1 MICNTCPRKCSI
13 DRAVNIGYC
22 GVGELPILAKAMLHK
37 WEEPIISGSNG
48 SGAIF
53 FSGCNLKCVY
63 CQNYEVSHGKGK
75 QVTVERLADI
85 FKELEDQGAN
95 NINLVT
101 ASHYINAVKSAL
113 NIYRPSI
120 PIVFNC
126 GGYESEDAINALNG
140 YVDIYLPDFKYADNA
155 LAKKYSNAD
164 NYFEYASKAIC
175 LMRKQVGKDIIKDGL
190 LKTGMIVRHLVLPN
204 HIDNSLQV
212 VDWFNQNLSKDSF
225 ISLMGQYVPMG
236 KATQYKELSRPLR
249 PLEYKVV
256 VNRLEQYGFGNAFI
270 QDLSSSDEKYTP
282 EFDYQGI

>member
-85 FKELEDQGAN
+85 FKELEDQGVN

-101 ASHYINAVKSAL
+101 ASHYISAVKSAL
-113 NIYRPSI
+113 DIYRPSI

-140 YVDIYLPDFKYADNA
+140 YVNIYLPDFKYADNA

-190 LKTGMIVRHLVLPN
+190 LKKGMIVRHLVLPN

-256 VNRLEQYGFGNAFI
+256 VNRLEKYGFGNAFI